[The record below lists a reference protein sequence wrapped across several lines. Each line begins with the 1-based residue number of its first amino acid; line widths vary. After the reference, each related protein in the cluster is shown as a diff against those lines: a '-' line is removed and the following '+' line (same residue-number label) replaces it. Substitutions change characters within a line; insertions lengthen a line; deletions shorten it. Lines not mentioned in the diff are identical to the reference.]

1 MLSDGSSASAVF
13 TPVARGEALVDPSI
27 GAGWVPSAAAL
38 GASSAVTSG
47 ANLEKGDKTER
58 RRAHRAACSSS
69 IALLRCRRSAVE
81 RHRKELPLRWSRR
94 MGWENGAPI
103 VFAIFSWVSNS
114 TVYDPNS

>member
-13 TPVARGEALVDPSI
+13 APVARREASVDPSI
-27 GAGWVPSAAAL
+27 GVGWVPSAAAL

-47 ANLEKGDKTER
+47 ANLEKGDETAQ

-81 RHRKELPLRWSRR
+81 WHRKELPLRWSRR
-94 MGWENGAPI
+94 MCRGNGAPV
-103 VFAIFSWVSNS
+103 VFAIFS
-114 TVYDPNS
+114 